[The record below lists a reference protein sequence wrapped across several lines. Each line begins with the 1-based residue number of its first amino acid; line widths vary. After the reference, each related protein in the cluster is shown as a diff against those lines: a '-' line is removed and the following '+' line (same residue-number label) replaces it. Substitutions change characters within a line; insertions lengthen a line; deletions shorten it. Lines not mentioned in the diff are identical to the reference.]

1 MDWAFALL
9 TIINPWHFP
18 QAILRQAILLEP
30 APARM
35 EDRLVA
41 VDIEAPPGLVPR
53 LVEVDPVSGRIQAEP
68 PFEIVKGKLRFVAQG
83 PIRRERLFLLYWAP
97 RKAGW
102 KPKLPDFSKA
112 KTGDYA
118 TDLYG
123 DPWDFDE
130 GDQEGIS
137 QWGDKPSEYGKVR
150 VEGGCLVIPVKGKD
164 PYFIW
169 GVMWG
174 DPKSI

>member
-9 TIINPWHFP
+9 TIINLWHFP
-18 QAILRQAILLEP
+18 QAILRQAILLRPE
-30 APARM
+30 PARM

-102 KPKLPDFSKA
+102 KP
-112 KTGDYA
+112 
-118 TDLYG
+118 
-123 DPWDFDE
+123 
-130 GDQEGIS
+130 
-137 QWGDKPSEYGKVR
+137 
-150 VEGGCLVIPVKGKD
+150 
-164 PYFIW
+164 
-169 GVMWG
+169 
-174 DPKSI
+174 